1 MKKYNYL
8 FAFMAM
14 GGMFIMNGIISCNK
28 QVVPPTKEIVYVQIK
43 DTILEKQ
50 NAIKIKE
57 LENKCVILQDS
68 VNMMKD
74 SINMMKDSINTIK
87 HDFAVM
93 KDSINEELFV
103 SKYKFSRIKYYTDI
117 AAKGNNIKFLRGWI
131 YRVLRE
137 K

>member
-8 FAFMAM
+8 SAFIAI
-14 GGMFIMNGIISCNK
+14 GGMFIINSITSCNK
-28 QVVPPTKEIVYVQIK
+28 QVVPPAKEIVYVQIK

-57 LENKCVILQDS
+57 LENKCIVLQDS
-68 VNMMKD
+68 L
-74 SINMMKDSINTIK
+74 NMMKDSINTIK

-93 KDSINEELFV
+93 KDSVDEELFV
-103 SKYKFSRIKYYTDI
+103 SKYKFARIKYYTDI